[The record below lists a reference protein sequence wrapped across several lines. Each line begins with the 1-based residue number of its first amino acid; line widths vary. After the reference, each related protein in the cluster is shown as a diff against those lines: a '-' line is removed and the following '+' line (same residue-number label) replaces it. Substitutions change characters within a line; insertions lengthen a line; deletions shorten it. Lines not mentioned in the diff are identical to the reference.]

1 MNAELKPRLIAITG
15 GSGAGKSWL
24 AEKLEREFGDDSA
37 RLSLDDFYRDLS
49 QLPVPQ
55 REKVNFDDPG
65 AIDWALFESVLR
77 ECRAGNEISLPRYD
91 FNTHTRLLQGKSWKP
106 GRLVF
111 VDGLW
116 LLRRP
121 AVRALFDLRIFLN
134 CPETLRWERRLARDV
149 AERGRTPESV
159 REQFWGTVAPMHDRF
174 VAPQIIWADVI
185 VREPLHAEQFSRLIE
200 TIRALMPQPDLSL
213 SRTAPDLRLNHQHI
227 SRQTVSPNQI

>member
-1 MNAELKPRLIAITG
+1 
-15 GSGAGKSWL
+15 
-24 AEKLEREFGDDSA
+24 
-37 RLSLDDFYRDLS
+37 
-49 QLPVPQ
+49 
-55 REKVNFDDPG
+55 
-65 AIDWALFESVLR
+65 
-77 ECRAGNEISLPRYD
+77 
-91 FNTHTRLLQGKSWKP
+91 
-106 GRLVF
+106 
-111 VDGLW
+111 
-116 LLRRP
+116 
-121 AVRALFDLRIFLN
+121 LFDLRIFLN